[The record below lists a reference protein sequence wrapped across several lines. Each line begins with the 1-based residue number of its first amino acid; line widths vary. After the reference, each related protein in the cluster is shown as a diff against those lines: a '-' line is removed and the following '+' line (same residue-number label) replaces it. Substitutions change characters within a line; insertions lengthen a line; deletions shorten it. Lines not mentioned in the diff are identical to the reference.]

1 MLTICPPV
9 GGALNIEMNKI
20 DKVSIL
26 KEFVVLSLVGD
37 TEQTDIICQLMCH
50 GRSQGIIKV
59 IEHSIG
65 VNFMKGA
72 QWLASEKRLR
82 GGEENK
88 P

>member
-1 MLTICPPV
+1 M
-9 GGALNIEMNKI
+9 E
-20 DKVSIL
+20 
-26 KEFVVLSLVGD
+26 D
-37 TEQTDIICQLMCH
+37 TEQTDIIYQLMCH

-65 VNFMKGA
+65 ANFMKGA